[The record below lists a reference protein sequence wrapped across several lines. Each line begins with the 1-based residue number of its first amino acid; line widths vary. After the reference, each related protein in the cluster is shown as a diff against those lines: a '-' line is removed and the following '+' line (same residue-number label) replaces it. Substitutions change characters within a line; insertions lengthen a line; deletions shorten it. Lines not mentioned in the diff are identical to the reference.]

1 MYFLLRV
8 CLGML
13 FASPTYD
20 DDGDDDG
27 VDDDDNDDNDEYYS
41 SFSRILFHTAGVMRE
56 LV

>member
-1 MYFLLRV
+1 
-8 CLGML
+8 ML